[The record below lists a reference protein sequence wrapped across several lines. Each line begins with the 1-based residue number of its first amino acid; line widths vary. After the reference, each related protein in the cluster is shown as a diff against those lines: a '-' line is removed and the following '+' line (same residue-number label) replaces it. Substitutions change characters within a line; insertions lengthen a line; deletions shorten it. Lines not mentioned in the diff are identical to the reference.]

1 MYIYDTKNEISNQM
15 MTMPRKNSANEI
27 QEDIVVG
34 LFKILD
40 DHNCLCMFFR
50 KARDRYKANEVQDL
64 TMRLVGQK
72 GKGKQYDLPQVN
84 EIAGLIVGDITATS
98 GHRDVV
104 LELQSRHLQ
113 EIRDDHPLLFPYG
126 EYGFYTE
133 IPHVVTTAGER
144 KRTYLS
150 IRDFYSYQIQTRLA
164 EGMTFI
170 KAGRLFH
177 QYVVDVYTVIEQ
189 ERLRWA
195 KDNQEQRIRCKIK
208 EHLATYGGTSAN
220 ERLDIEC
227 RVFKMKLDELLI
239 DLEKGTFFSPSIAV
253 LHTIEF
259 QKRGLPHAHIL
270 LWLEKTSKIPTAA
283 EINAII
289 SAELPNKITDP
300 LGFELVEKHM
310 MHGPCG
316 TDRPSSPCMA
326 NRANIK
332 RTMFTTWMEMNK
344 HCEEA
349 RKYTYVEFSIH
360 FVWDNDGKVWRKR
373 QRGFSIGRIV
383 NIHPTSG
390 ELYYLRILLNVVTGP
405 QSYDELK
412 TVHGEIKDSFKA
424 SCHAR
429 GLLDDDKEWHHAM
442 DEANQWATPIQLR
455 HLFVLLLIYCE
466 VANPSRLWEHSWK
479 SMSEDIP
486 AKQRRPFGNQ
496 RMKFKDDELHH
507 YTLIE
512 IELLLHQHEKTLTEF
527 KDMPK
532 PDSNV
537 LKQLGNS
544 L

>member
-1 MYIYDTKNEISNQM
+1 
-15 MTMPRKNSANEI
+15 
-27 QEDIVVG
+27 
-34 LFKILD
+34 
-40 DHNCLCMFFR
+40 
-50 KARDRYKANEVQDL
+50 
-64 TMRLVGQK
+64 
-72 GKGKQYDLPQVN
+72 
-84 EIAGLIVGDITATS
+84 
-98 GHRDVV
+98 
-104 LELQSRHLQ
+104 
-113 EIRDDHPLLFPYG
+113 
-126 EYGFYTE
+126 
-133 IPHVVTTAGER
+133 
-144 KRTYLS
+144 
-150 IRDFYSYQIQTRLA
+150 
-164 EGMTFI
+164 
-170 KAGRLFH
+170 
-177 QYVVDVYTVIEQ
+177 
-189 ERLRWA
+189 
-195 KDNQEQRIRCKIK
+195 
-208 EHLATYGGTSAN
+208 
-220 ERLDIEC
+220 
-227 RVFKMKLDELLI
+227 
-239 DLEKGTFFSPSIAV
+239 V

-270 LWLEKTSKIPTAA
+270 MWLEKTSKIPTAA

-326 NRANIK
+326 NKVCTKKYPRSYNAFTSVEKSGHFVYRRRPDQDNFVVKGGTRLDNQFVIPHNLPILKKYQAHINVEWCNTSNAIKYLFKYVTKGVDKATILIEKGTTTTFDTEDTTRVVKERNEIQEYLDCRYLSACEAMWRTFAFKIHKRKPSVQKLIIHLEGQQLVAYKKSDNLRYVLSRANIK

-349 RKYTYVEFSIH
+349 RKYTYIEFPIH

-429 GLLDDDKEWHHAM
+429 GLLDDDKEWHHGM

-466 VANPSRLWEHSWK
+466 VANSSRLWEHSWK

-496 RMKFKDDELHH
+496 RMKFKDMSCIIIL
-507 YTLIE
+507 
-512 IELLLHQHEKTLTEF
+512 
-527 KDMPK
+527 
-532 PDSNV
+532 
-537 LKQLGNS
+537 
-544 L
+544 

>member
-1 MYIYDTKNEISNQM
+1 M
-15 MTMPRKNSANEI
+15 
-27 QEDIVVG
+27 
-34 LFKILD
+34 
-40 DHNCLCMFFR
+40 
-50 KARDRYKANEVQDL
+50 
-64 TMRLVGQK
+64 
-72 GKGKQYDLPQVN
+72 
-84 EIAGLIVGDITATS
+84 
-98 GHRDVV
+98 
-104 LELQSRHLQ
+104 
-113 EIRDDHPLLFPYG
+113 
-126 EYGFYTE
+126 
-133 IPHVVTTAGER
+133 
-144 KRTYLS
+144 
-150 IRDFYSYQIQTRLA
+150 
-164 EGMTFI
+164 
-170 KAGRLFH
+170 
-177 QYVVDVYTVIEQ
+177 
-189 ERLRWA
+189 
-195 KDNQEQRIRCKIK
+195 
-208 EHLATYGGTSAN
+208 
-220 ERLDIEC
+220 
-227 RVFKMKLDELLI
+227 
-239 DLEKGTFFSPSIAV
+239 
-253 LHTIEF
+253 
-259 QKRGLPHAHIL
+259 
-270 LWLEKTSKIPTAA
+270 WLEKTPKIPTAA

-326 NRANIK
+326 NKVCTKKSPRSYNAFTSVEKSGHFVYRCRPDQDNFVVKGGTRLDNQFVIPHNLPILKKYQAHINVEWCNTSNAIKYLFKYVTKGVDKATILIEKGTTTTFDTEDTIRVVKERNEIQEYLDCRYLSACEAIANIK

-349 RKYTYVEFSIH
+349 RKYTYIEFPIH

-466 VANPSRLWEHSWK
+466 VANPSRLGEHSWK